1 MILQSIG
8 KENTVIP
15 TRRDTMHITL
25 QIDVPINAND
35 LSGGTSKIYV
45 ELKKIVD
52 YLNYHLNNLNRDNLS
67 ADFNAEIN
75 SIYKKIEVL
84 TSEIEFL
91 KGGE

>member
-1 MILQSIG
+1 
-8 KENTVIP
+8 
-15 TRRDTMHITL
+15 MHITL
-25 QIDVPINAND
+25 KIDVPINAND

-67 ADFNAEIN
+67 VDFNAEIN
-75 SIYKKIEVL
+75 SICEKIEVL
-84 TSEIEFL
+84 TSEIELL